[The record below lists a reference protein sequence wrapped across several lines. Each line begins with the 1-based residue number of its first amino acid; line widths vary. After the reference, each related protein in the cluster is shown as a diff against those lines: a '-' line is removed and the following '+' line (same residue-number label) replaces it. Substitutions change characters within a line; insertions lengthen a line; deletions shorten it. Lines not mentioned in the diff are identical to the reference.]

1 MAERPPRRGSDR
13 PERPWVIP
21 VIATVAGLVVVAGVV
36 WASILGH
43 LF

>member
-1 MAERPPRRGSDR
+1 MADR
-13 PERPWVIP
+13 PSRRARARTERPWVIP
-21 VIATVAGLVVVAGVV
+21 VIATVAALVVVGGVV

>member
-1 MAERPPRRGSDR
+1 MADRPSRRPPTR

-21 VIATVAGLVVVAGVV
+21 VIATVAAVVVVGGVV